1 MKLIPINLN
10 GDEGTAWI
18 NPEHVLT
25 VFTTN
30 IGHKNQ
36 GVIGTGIHMASHFS
50 SHAIVTTTEPID
62 SVVQRLQGGEQ

>member
-1 MKLIPINLN
+1 MKLIAITNQRN
-10 GDEGTAWI
+10 QGIWI

-25 VFTTN
+25 VFETN

-50 SHAIVTTTEPID
+50 SHAIVTTNEAIE
-62 SVVQRLQGGEQ
+62 SVIERLQGGE